1 MDFDII
7 TIFPDFFAGPLS
19 HGMVF
24 QAQKRGLIEVRIH
37 DLRDFTTDRHK
48 TVDDRPF
55 GGGAGM
61 VLKPEPLFRAIRK
74 IRAQKTMSSRKV
86 ILLTPQG
93 KRFEQR
99 LASQFSALDQAVLIC
114 GRYEGVDER
123 VTECLVEEEISIGD
137 YVLSGGELAACVFV
151 DAVTRLLPGV
161 LNNSSSAVNESF
173 ATLENALIP
182 VDSSVL
188 DYPHYT
194 RPEDF
199 EGNRVPDVLLCGDHK
214 RVERWRRKK
223 ALEKTLKNRPDLL
236 QYAALSEEDK
246 QLLE

>member
-7 TIFPDFFAGPLS
+7 TIFPEFFNGPLS

-24 QAQKRGLIEVRIH
+24 QAQKRGLIDIRIH

-74 IRAQKTMSSRKV
+74 IRAEKTSLPTKV

-99 LASQFSALDQAVLIC
+99 QASQFSALHQAILIC

-123 VTECLVEEEISIGD
+123 VAECLVDEELSIGD

-173 ATLENALIP
+173 AAVE
-182 VDSSVL
+182 DSVILTNSSIL

-199 EGNRVPDVLLCGDHK
+199 EGQRVPDVLLSGDHK

-246 QLLE
+246 QLLG

>member
-1 MDFDII
+1 MKFDII
-7 TIFPDFFAGPLS
+7 TIFPDFFVGPLS

-24 QAQKRGLIEVRIH
+24 QAQKRGRIEIRVH
-37 DLRDFTTDRHK
+37 DLRDFTNDRHK

-55 GGGAGM
+55 GGGPGM
-61 VLKPEPLFRAIRK
+61 VLKPEPLFHAIRK
-74 IRAQKTMSSRKV
+74 IQAEKTTTATSQKV

-93 KRFEQR
+93 KRFEQQ
-99 LASQFSALDQAVLIC
+99 LATQMATLNEALLIC

-123 VTECLVEEEISIGD
+123 VSECLVDEEISIGD

-173 ATLENALIP
+173 AVAEDSEIP
-182 VDSSVL
+182 TNSSIL

-199 EGNRVPDVLLCGDHK
+199 EGQRVPDVLLSGDHK
-214 RVERWRRKK
+214 RVECWRRKK
-223 ALEKTLKNRPDLL
+223 ALEKTL
-236 QYAALSEEDK
+236 
-246 QLLE
+246 

>member
-7 TIFPDFFAGPLS
+7 TIFPDFFVGPLS

-24 QAQKRGLIEVRIH
+24 QAQKRGLVEIRTH
-37 DLRDFTTDRHK
+37 DLRDFATDRHR

-61 VLKPEPLFRAIRK
+61 VLKPEPLFRVIRK
-74 IRAQKTMSSRKV
+74 IRTEKPRSSCKV
-86 ILLTPQG
+86 ILLSPQG
-93 KRFEQR
+93 SRFDQR
-99 LASQFSALDQAVLIC
+99 MASEFSVLDQAVLIC

-123 VTECLVEEEISIGD
+123 VSECLVDHELSIGD

-161 LNNSSSAVNESF
+161 LNNTSSAANESF
-173 ATLENALIP
+173 ATLGPALVPAENL
-182 VDSSVL
+182 VL
-188 DYPHYT
+188 DCPHYT

-199 EGNRVPDVLLCGDHK
+199 EGIRVPDVLLSGDHK
-214 RVERWRRKK
+214 RVDRWRRKK

-246 QLLE
+246 QLLG

>member
-74 IRAQKTMSSRKV
+74 IRAEKTMSSRKV

-123 VTECLVEEEISIGD
+123 VTECLVEEELSIGD

-182 VDSSVL
+182 AGSSVL

-199 EGNRVPDVLLCGDHK
+199 EGNRVPDVLLCGDPK

-246 QLLE
+246 QLLG

>member
-19 HGMVF
+19 HGVVF

-74 IRAQKTMSSRKV
+74 IRAEKTMSSRKV

-123 VTECLVEEEISIGD
+123 VTECLVEEELSIGD

-182 VDSSVL
+182 ADSSVL

-199 EGNRVPDVLLCGDHK
+199 EGQRVPDVLLCGDHQ

-246 QLLE
+246 QLLG

>member
-123 VTECLVEEEISIGD
+123 VTECLVEEELSIGD

-182 VDSSVL
+182 ADSSVL

-199 EGNRVPDVLLCGDHK
+199 EGNRVPDVLLCGDQK

-223 ALEKTLKNRPDLL
+223 GREKREERCQTAV
-236 QYAALSEEDK
+236 YCWLSFFCR
-246 QLLE
+246 